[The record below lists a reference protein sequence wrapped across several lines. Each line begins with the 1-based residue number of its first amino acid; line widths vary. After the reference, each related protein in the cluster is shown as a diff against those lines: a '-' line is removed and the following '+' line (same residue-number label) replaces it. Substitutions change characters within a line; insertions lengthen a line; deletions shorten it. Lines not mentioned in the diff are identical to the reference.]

1 MKNTL
6 IQQTDSAIEELSISL
21 KSNISFETLV
31 NWININ
37 KEIELETLKYTFEEN
52 KFGDFWSLF
61 YWIEVMLKLFF
72 EKEIIRDCIG
82 EFNNLDKQNTDNVYS
97 FLIKYEPLLK
107 SFSISKSLLL
117 SEQNSKLQQVLNKLM
132 DSSEF
137 KNAKYLHDNISSK
150 VIMFFYLKNMQ
161 KLDENKLKEEIGKA
175 YLFL

>member
-1 MKNTL
+1 MKETL
-6 IQQTDSAIEELSISL
+6 KQQTDLAIEELSNSL
-21 KSNISFETLV
+21 KKNHSFEALV

-61 YWIEVMLKLFF
+61 YWIEGMLNFF
-72 EKEIIRDCIG
+72 LLKEIIEDCIG
-82 EFNNLDKQNTDNVYS
+82 EFNNLDKQNTDEVCT
-97 FLIKYEPLLK
+97 FLLKYEPLLK
-107 SFSISKSLLL
+107 SCSISKSLLL

-150 VIMFFYLKNMQ
+150 FIMFFYLKNMQ
-161 KLDENKLKEEIGKA
+161 KLDESKLKEVLLNEL
-175 YLFL
+175 LFL

>member
-1 MKNTL
+1 MKETL
-6 IQQTDSAIEELSISL
+6 KQQTDLAIEELSNSL
-21 KSNISFETLV
+21 KENQSFETLE
-31 NWININ
+31 NWLN
-37 KEIELETLKYTFEEN
+37 KNKKIELETLKYTFEEN
-52 KFGDFWSLF
+52 EFADFWSLF
-61 YWIEVMLKLFF
+61 YWIEGMLKFFF
-72 EKEIIRDCIG
+72 ENEIIEDCIG
-82 EFNNLDKQNTDNVYS
+82 EFSNLDKQNTDNVYS

-161 KLDENKLKEEIGKA
+161 KLDESKLKEVLLNEL
-175 YLFL
+175 LFL

>member
-1 MKNTL
+1 
-6 IQQTDSAIEELSISL
+6 
-21 KSNISFETLV
+21 
-31 NWININ
+31 
-37 KEIELETLKYTFEEN
+37 
-52 KFGDFWSLF
+52 
-61 YWIEVMLKLFF
+61 MLKFF
-72 EKEIIRDCIG
+72 LEKEIIGDCIG
-82 EFNNLDKQNTDNVYS
+82 EFNNLDKQNKYNIYS

-117 SEQNSKLQQVLNKLM
+117 SEQNSKLQQVLNKFI

-137 KNAKYLHDNISSK
+137 KNAKYLNENISSK

>member
-1 MKNTL
+1 MIDVL
-6 IQQTDSAIEELSISL
+6 IEQTNSAIEELSISL

-37 KEIELETLKYTFEEN
+37 KEIELETLKYTCEEN

-61 YWIEVMLKLFF
+61 YWIDGMIKFF
-72 EKEIIRDCIG
+72 SEKEIIEDCIG

-107 SFSISKSLLL
+107 NFSISKSLLL
-117 SEQNSKLQQVLNKLM
+117 SEQNSKLQQVLNSFM
-132 DSSEF
+132 DFSYF
-137 KNAKYLHDNISSK
+137 KNAKYLHDYISSK